1 MSGGG
6 KLHVES
12 YVENSLLL
20 FFLKVSG
27 GGGKLH
33 VESYVEN
40 SLLLFFFK
48 GVGKVTCADF

>member
-1 MSGGG
+1 
-6 KLHVES
+6 VES

-20 FFLKVSG
+20 FFLKVS